1 MQLPAA
7 SGSSARISGQSNAVT
22 GPALRLDECEI
33 ERGPSV
39 LFLRATI
46 YARTHILH
54 GHCALFPSRLCS
66 RNHRSFPDHLSHFYF
81 PTKRAT
87 VAAYSARGGSYHA
100 GRRERFST
108 RIKGLPSTYSSGPY
122 SEAKGKRSSRNLRR
136 VGGSFSEERGRF
148 LSASFS
154 SPPPDPLFPGTK
166 FPRAAGAHPAK
177 GLPTDWKF
185 ERTKPSQ
192 TISVLRI
199 ALFLLSTAAPALE
212 TGSRFQFKCPAR
224 KHSLLCSLQV
234 GECSRVYISTFPAQ
248 NYVKREQEQSIF
260 IFSASLAIR
269 LQRKPFKPV

>member
-1 MQLPAA
+1 ML
-7 SGSSARISGQSNAVT
+7 SK
-22 GPALRLDECEI
+22 
-33 ERGPSV
+33 PS
-39 LFLRATI
+39 L
-46 YARTHILH
+46 
-54 GHCALFPSRLCS
+54 
-66 RNHRSFPDHLSHFYF
+66 FPDHLSHFYV
-81 PTKRAT
+81 PTKRAA

-199 ALFLLSTAAPALE
+199 ALFSSLQRLRLWKRGRVFNLNVQPANTVCFALSRWANVSCVHFYFPGAEVSTLNANKNSPFLFFRHLWLSDCSANLS
-212 TGSRFQFKCPAR
+212 SRFEGF
-224 KHSLLCSLQV
+224 
-234 GECSRVYISTFPAQ
+234 
-248 NYVKREQEQSIF
+248 
-260 IFSASLAIR
+260 
-269 LQRKPFKPV
+269 